1 MPLTTTEARLIG
13 LERRQKELE
22 ALLAQALAQI
32 ADLKARTQ
40 QAGVQQAGYMPGE
53 VRLAKN
59 GATAIP
65 AATGNTPGSGT
76 VRLWTSNATAA
87 ATDSGIDVTALNW
100 ADGTGQTVGANKKL
114 KVIRIGADW
123 WVFWELCP

>member
-40 QAGVQQAGYMPGE
+40 QQGVQMAGLFPGM
-53 VRLAKN
+53 VRHAK
-59 GATAIP
+59 TR
-65 AATGNTPGSGT
+65 SGGI
-76 VRLWTSNATAA
+76 AA
-87 ATDSGIDVTALNW
+87 ATATQMTSATVDIWHSDGAGLLTIATGETATAWNKSTGAVAATTHVLIGRVDGLDV
-100 ADGTGQTVGANKKL
+100 V
-114 KVIRIGADW
+114 V
-123 WVFWELCP
+123 WEMCP